1 MRTSIFRVLIG
12 GVCVYHVIKPIQI
25 HLNFLSMPGM
35 CVKTSSVSDKQ
46 KVFLNICQSQAV
58 PPPPHLSQEALV
70 KLLESEDPTSYRVPM
85 SLGEPHT
92 EVDNSESY
100 NRIFRFSILL
110 LLFLSVIQFKFHC
123 VKPKRK
129 EIRSHFWMAKQPP
142 SFLLTSF
149 LDKIFDMHSEYF
161 YVCQVHKAV
170 LCMMSWSMRSSSRN
184 VRYVSC
190 MWMKVP
196 QEYAFIM

>member
-1 MRTSIFRVLIG
+1 MTVPLPKSFVHSQVSLIFQNIISGLVRTSIFRVLIG
-12 GVCVYHVIKPIQI
+12 GVCIYYVIKPIQI

-92 EVDNSESY
+92 EVDNSERY
-100 NRIFRFSILL
+100 NHI
-110 LLFLSVIQFKFHC
+110 FKF
-123 VKPKRK
+123 
-129 EIRSHFWMAKQPP
+129 A
-142 SFLLTSF
+142 SFSF
-149 LDKIFDMHSEYF
+149 Y
-161 YVCQVHKAV
+161 Y
-170 LCMMSWSMRSSSRN
+170 
-184 VRYVSC
+184 SC
-190 MWMKVP
+190 P
-196 QEYAFIM
+196 